1 MKLIDFDP
9 DFISELQRIR
19 RDIHAHPEL
28 GYEENRTS
36 DLVAKKLTEWD
47 IPVLRGIAET
57 GVVGIIK
64 SGNGKRAV
72 GLRAD
77 LDALP
82 MQELNKFA
90 HSSRHPGRMHAC
102 GHDGHTAMLLGAAR
116 YLSQHRN
123 FDGTVY
129 AVFQPAEESV
139 GGANRMIEDGLFQQ
153 CPMDAIF
160 GMHNWPGRTAGKFGV
175 RSGAMMASSN
185 TFTLT
190 IKGLGSHAGQ
200 PNRGV
205 DPIMTAIQVAQS
217 WQTIITRNKV
227 PTESAIL
234 SITQIHAGSATNV
247 VPDNAV
253 ITGTVRT
260 FSAKTLDLIE
270 RRMRKIAEHTAIAF
284 DALAEFEFER
294 GYPPLINDVRET
306 EFAIDVIQSITGA
319 SAADMHIEPTMGA
332 EDFAF
337 YLQQVPGCYVFISN
351 GKGEH
356 REPEHGNGPCNLHT
370 PSYDFN
376 DDLLPIGMTYW
387 TRLAEG
393 FLRRG

>member
-1 MKLIDFDP
+1 
-9 DFISELQRIR
+9 
-19 RDIHAHPEL
+19 
-28 GYEENRTS
+28 
-36 DLVAKKLTEWD
+36 
-47 IPVLRGIAET
+47 
-57 GVVGIIK
+57 
-64 SGNGKRAV
+64 
-72 GLRAD
+72 
-77 LDALP
+77 
-82 MQELNKFA
+82 
-90 HSSRHPGRMHAC
+90 
-102 GHDGHTAMLLGAAR
+102 
-116 YLSQHRN
+116 
-123 FDGTVY
+123 
-129 AVFQPAEESV
+129 
-139 GGANRMIEDGLFQQ
+139 
-153 CPMDAIF
+153 
-160 GMHNWPGRTAGKFGV
+160 
-175 RSGAMMASSN
+175 MMASSN

-227 PTESAIL
+227 PTESAVL

-253 ITGTVRT
+253 ITGTVRA

-270 RRMRKIAEHTAIAF
+270 RRMREIAEHTAIAF